1 MTRYRA
7 EPPNPVEELKKKYP
21 KIVSGMVEHIA
32 GVTIIEFDTT
42 EDLTDTEVADIE
54 GYLGRKLRRIA

>member
-1 MTRYRA
+1 
-7 EPPNPVEELKKKYP
+7 
-21 KIVSGMVEHIA
+21 MVEHIA